1 MRLHFEDHV
10 GFQRAVLH
18 VIVAC
23 SALAAVATLAGAAR
37 LRPGLVVLGA
47 AMATLALALGHLR
60 LVRDAVGDAVERA
73 SSGADASERHLLAR
87 AAAAHARIAR
97 SVGRTGDGGGG
108 RALATAAAAATIA
121 VAELARRR
129 RALSGAI
136 EIARP
141 ADVEDE
147 VTTLEAKR
155 DAATEDLAHEGYARA
170 ATATARERAARV
182 ASLVGLLDRIDA
194 RLHVAVS
201 ELEAAALATAA
212 RAEIAPDDPRAAL
225 GATCDRLRSASI
237 DLGAEC
243 DAYTEL
249 AAL

>member
-1 MRLHFEDHV
+1 MRIHFEDHV

-18 VIVAC
+18 VAVAC

-37 LRPGLVVLGA
+37 LRPGVVVLGA

-60 LVRDAVGDAVERA
+60 LVRDAVGDAVARA
-73 SSGADASERHLLAR
+73 SAGADAHERHLLAR

-97 SVGRTGDGGGG
+97 SVGRHGDSGGG
-108 RALATAAAAATIA
+108 RALATTAATATIA

-129 RALSGAI
+129 RALSGAL

-147 VTTLEAKR
+147 VAALEAKR
-155 DAATEDLAHEGYARA
+155 GDATDDLARAGYARA
-170 ATATARERAARV
+170 ATAARERGARV
-182 ASLVGLLDRIDA
+182 ASVVGILDRIDA
-194 RLHVAVS
+194 RLLVAVS
-201 ELEAAALATAA
+201 ELEAAALASAA
-212 RAEIAPDDPRAAL
+212 LAEITPDDPRAAL
-225 GATCDRLRSASI
+225 GATCERLRSASA